1 MEDSAILD
9 MYFARSEQAITET
22 DRKYGPY
29 CYSVAYHILENR
41 QDSEESVND
50 TYYSAWRGIPPRR
63 PRQLGIFLGR
73 ITRNLAIDR
82 WRRRSADKRGGGEL
96 TLVLDELA
104 GCVAAIIGL
113 RQRRVGQLTGT
124 VYKDAAGNWI
134 EPTEATRDI
143 IALVGYEGTDNY
155 RATLQWRDFVESYTP
170 SFGQPWPENLA
181 TLYGCFDETMRDKL
195 LEILEQY
202 HLSALPEEICFGSW
216 DEAYVLELLGTP
228 GVVKAD
234 RVVWS
239 QCLNGC
245 LFSNGTFSMDIDAV
259 LPDWDTTVSIS
270 VICCPA
276 DTFYPLTVSPENGME
291 QWSCT
296 TADGMPVV
304 MALGDKMALLFC
316 QKPDSYMTA
325 VVRFD
330 PLGSNTAR
338 KPTRTVLEAL
348 ADAMDFTLQPRPLS
362 DPQGVRAYLKQTS
375 QAHYAEEEA
384 QNVLP
389 EYTGFSDY
397 LKGNYTEFT
406 ENMVYTCLSL
416 DDGAEALLIGG
427 GDGWFDRIRIQ
438 KDGQVTESRWVQ
450 IALCGNDE
458 LVTQSGTATVEYR
471 AYYRRSA
478 LADENPQPLEGL
490 GYDHVSREWVRAGVN
505 RRDDYRPIPED
516 EAQAIR
522 GRHPMAEV
530 ETAPLWTFPLEDGIS
545 FGQWLRENHPTPT
558 GAARENLLLE
568 KAKEIRASTLQE
580 PNPELQVPYYCLADL
595 DGDGQRELL
604 TSREGVYIRDVYSVR
619 CDRAYALQFWSNMR
633 LLTDG
638 TLEYIQQSDAEE
650 SVAHFRV
657 AGGQWQ
663 QTLRLWYWG
672 QDGRYLQ
679 DTDLDR
685 YYDTELTKQTYG
697 ALVEDKTYASISWK
711 SIDDLP

>member
-1 MEDSAILD
+1 MTSMQLFQNFSGVDEVWLAQAAKLQTRPVAGKKTMSKHRLLIALIAIL
-9 MYFARSEQAITET
+9 A
-22 DRKYGPY
+22 
-29 CYSVAYHILENR
+29 L
-41 QDSEESVND
+41 
-50 TYYSAWRGIPPRR
+50 
-63 PRQLGIFLGR
+63 L
-73 ITRNLAIDR
+73 
-82 WRRRSADKRGGGEL
+82 
-96 TLVLDELA
+96 LA

-216 DEAYVLELLGTP
+216 DEAYVLDLLGTS

-245 LFSNGTFSMDIDAV
+245 LFPNGTFSMDIDAV

-270 VICCPA
+270 VLCCPA

-296 TADGMPVV
+296 TADGTPVV
-304 MALGDKMALLFC
+304 MALGNKMALLFC

-325 VVRFD
+325 MVRFD
-330 PLGSNTAR
+330 PLGSRTAR

-348 ADAMDFTLQPRPLS
+348 ADAMDFTLQPQPIS

-375 QAHYAEEEA
+375 QAHYSEEEA

-438 KDGQVTESRWVQ
+438 KGGQVTESRWVQ

-478 LADENPQPLEGL
+478 LADETPQPLEGL
-490 GYDHVSREWVRAGVN
+490 GYDHVSREWVRVGEN

-545 FGQWLRENHPTPT
+545 FGQWLRENHPTLT

-568 KAKEIRASTLQE
+568 KAKEIRASTLQK
-580 PNPELQVPYYCLADL
+580 PNPELQVPYCCLADL

-604 TSREGVYIRDVYSVR
+604 TSRDGVYIRDVYSAR

-638 TLEYIQQSDAEE
+638 TLEYIQQTDTEE
-650 SVAHFRV
+650 SVARFRV

-663 QTLRLWYWG
+663 QTLRLCYWG

-679 DTDLDR
+679 DTDLDC
-685 YYDTELTKQTYG
+685 YYDTELTKQAYG
-697 ALVEDKTYASISWK
+697 ALAEDKTYATISWK

>member
-1 MEDSAILD
+1 MTSMQLFQNFSGVDEVWLAQAAKLQTRPVAGKKTMSKHRLLIALIAIL
-9 MYFARSEQAITET
+9 A
-22 DRKYGPY
+22 
-29 CYSVAYHILENR
+29 
-41 QDSEESVND
+41 
-50 TYYSAWRGIPPRR
+50 
-63 PRQLGIFLGR
+63 
-73 ITRNLAIDR
+73 
-82 WRRRSADKRGGGEL
+82 
-96 TLVLDELA
+96 LVLA

-113 RQRRVGQLTGT
+113 RQRKVGQLTGT
-124 VYKDAAGNWI
+124 VYKDVAGNWI

-202 HLSALPEEICFGSW
+202 YLSALPEEICFGSW
-216 DEAYVLELLGTP
+216 DEAYVLDLLGTS

-245 LFSNGTFSMDIDAV
+245 LFPNGTFSVDIDAV

-291 QWSCT
+291 QWSYT
-296 TADGMPVV
+296 TAYGTPVV

-325 VVRFD
+325 MVRFD
-330 PLGSNTAR
+330 PLGSRTAR

-362 DPQGVRAYLKQTS
+362 DPQGVRAHLKQTS
-375 QAHYAEEEA
+375 QAHYAEQEA
-384 QNVLP
+384 QNTLP
-389 EYTGFSDY
+389 EYASFSDY
-397 LKGNYTEFT
+397 LKENYTNFT
-406 ENMVYTCLSL
+406 EDMVYTCLSL
-416 DDGAEALLIGG
+416 DDGTEALLIGG

-438 KDGQVTESRWVQ
+438 KDGQVTESRWMQ

-458 LVTQSGTATVEYR
+458 LVTQSGTATVEKHF
-471 AYYRRSA
+471 YYKRSA
-478 LADENPQPLEGL
+478 LADENAQPLEGL
-490 GYDHVSREWVRAGVN
+490 GYDHVSREWVRPSENWGE
-505 RRDDYRPIPED
+505 DDSPIPEN
-516 EAQAIR
+516 EAQAIQD
-522 GRHPMAEV
+522 RHPMAEA
-530 ETAPLWTFPLEDGIS
+530 ETAPLCTFPLEDGIP

-604 TSREGVYIRDVYSVR
+604 TSRDGVYIRDVYTVR

-650 SVAHFRV
+650 SVARFRV
-657 AGGQWQ
+657 ADGQWQ

-697 ALVEDKTYASISWK
+697 ALAEDKTYASISWK
-711 SIDDLP
+711 SIDALP

>member
-1 MEDSAILD
+1 MTSMQLFQNFSGVDEVWLAQAAKLQTRPVAGKKTMSKHRLLIALIAIL
-9 MYFARSEQAITET
+9 A
-22 DRKYGPY
+22 
-29 CYSVAYHILENR
+29 L
-41 QDSEESVND
+41 
-50 TYYSAWRGIPPRR
+50 
-63 PRQLGIFLGR
+63 L
-73 ITRNLAIDR
+73 
-82 WRRRSADKRGGGEL
+82 
-96 TLVLDELA
+96 LA

-195 LEILEQY
+195 LVILEQY

-216 DEAYVLELLGTP
+216 DEAYVLDLLGTS

-245 LFSNGTFSMDIDAV
+245 LFPNGTFSMDIDAV

-296 TADGMPVV
+296 TADGTPVV
-304 MALGDKMALLFC
+304 MALGNKMALLFC

-325 VVRFD
+325 MVRFD
-330 PLGSNTAR
+330 PLGSRTAR

-348 ADAMDFTLQPRPLS
+348 ADAMDFTLQPQPIS

-438 KDGQVTESRWVQ
+438 KDGQVTESRWMQ

-458 LVTQSGTATVEYR
+458 LVTQSGTATVEKHF
-471 AYYRRSA
+471 YYKRSA
-478 LADENPQPLEGL
+478 LADENAQPLEGL
-490 GYDHVSREWVRAGVN
+490 GYDHVSREWVRPSENWGE
-505 RRDDYRPIPED
+505 DDSPIPEN

-530 ETAPLWTFPLEDGIS
+530 ETAPLWTFPLEDGIP
-545 FGQWLRENHPTPT
+545 FGQWLRENHPTLT

-568 KAKEIRASTLQE
+568 KAKEIRASTLQK

-604 TSREGVYIRDVYSVR
+604 TSRDGVYIRDVYSAR

-650 SVAHFRV
+650 SVARFRV

-663 QTLRLWYWG
+663 QTLRLCYWG

-679 DTDLDR
+679 DTDLDC
-685 YYDTELTKQTYG
+685 YYDTELTKQAYG
-697 ALVEDKTYASISWK
+697 ALAEDKTYASISWK

>member
-1 MEDSAILD
+1 MTSMQLFQNFSGVDEVWLAQAAKLQTRPVAGKKTMPKHRLLIALIAIL
-9 MYFARSEQAITET
+9 A
-22 DRKYGPY
+22 
-29 CYSVAYHILENR
+29 
-41 QDSEESVND
+41 
-50 TYYSAWRGIPPRR
+50 
-63 PRQLGIFLGR
+63 
-73 ITRNLAIDR
+73 
-82 WRRRSADKRGGGEL
+82 
-96 TLVLDELA
+96 LVLA

-216 DEAYVLELLGTP
+216 DEAYVLDLLGTS

-239 QCLNGC
+239 QCLNGY
-245 LFSNGTFSMDIDAV
+245 LFPNGTFSMDIDAV

-270 VICCPA
+270 VLCCPA

-296 TADGMPVV
+296 TADGTPVV
-304 MALGDKMALLFC
+304 MALGNKMALLFC

-325 VVRFD
+325 VVHFD
-330 PLGSNTAR
+330 PLGSRTAR

-348 ADAMDFTLQPRPLS
+348 ADAMDFTLQPQPIS
-362 DPQGVRAYLKQTS
+362 DPQRVRAYLKQTS
-375 QAHYAEEEA
+375 QAHYAEEKA

-490 GYDHVSREWVRAGVN
+490 GYDHVSREWVRAGEN

-545 FGQWLRENHPTPT
+545 FGQWLRENHPTLT

-568 KAKEIRASTLQE
+568 KAKEIRASTLQK
-580 PNPELQVPYYCLADL
+580 PNPELQVPYCCLADL

-604 TSREGVYIRDVYSVR
+604 TSRDGVYIRDVYSAR

-638 TLEYIQQSDAEE
+638 TLEYIQQTDAEE
-650 SVAHFRV
+650 SVARFRV

-663 QTLRLWYWG
+663 QTLRLCYWG

-679 DTDLDR
+679 DTDLDC
-685 YYDTELTKQTYG
+685 YYDTELTKQAYG
-697 ALVEDKTYASISWK
+697 ALAEDKTYASISWK

>member
-1 MEDSAILD
+1 MTSMQLFQNFSGVDEVWLAQAAELQTSPVAGKKTMPKHRLLIALIAIL
-9 MYFARSEQAITET
+9 A
-22 DRKYGPY
+22 
-29 CYSVAYHILENR
+29 
-41 QDSEESVND
+41 
-50 TYYSAWRGIPPRR
+50 
-63 PRQLGIFLGR
+63 
-73 ITRNLAIDR
+73 
-82 WRRRSADKRGGGEL
+82 
-96 TLVLDELA
+96 LVLA

-113 RQRRVGQLTGT
+113 RQRRVGQLTST
-124 VYKDAAGNWI
+124 VYKDTAGNWI

-170 SFGQPWPENLA
+170 SFGQPWPEDLA

-195 LEILEQY
+195 LEILERN
-202 HLSALPEEICFGSW
+202 HLSALPEEIPFGSW
-216 DEAYVLELLGTP
+216 DEAYVLDLLGTS

-239 QCLNGC
+239 QCLNGY
-245 LFSNGTFSMDIDAV
+245 LFPNGTFSVDIDAV

-276 DTFYPLTVSPENGME
+276 DTFFPLTVSPENGME

-296 TADGMPVV
+296 TADGTPVV

-316 QKPDSYMTA
+316 QKTDSYMTA
-325 VVRFD
+325 VVHFN
-330 PLGSNTAR
+330 LFGSSAAQ
-338 KPTRTVLEAL
+338 KPTRTIVEAL
-348 ADAMDFTLQPRPLS
+348 ADAIDFTMQPRPLS
-362 DPQGVRAYLKQTS
+362 DPQGVRAHLKQTG
-375 QAHYAEEEA
+375 QAHYAEQEA
-384 QNVLP
+384 QNTLP
-389 EYTGFSDY
+389 EYASFSDY
-397 LKGNYTEFT
+397 LKENYTNFT
-406 ENMVYTCLSL
+406 EDMVYTCLSL
-416 DDGAEALLIGG
+416 DDGTEALLIGG

-438 KDGQVTESRWVQ
+438 KDGQVTESRWMQ

-458 LVTQSGTATVEYR
+458 LVTQSGTATVEKHF
-471 AYYRRSA
+471 YYKRSA
-478 LADENPQPLEGL
+478 LADENAQPLEGL
-490 GYDHVSREWVRAGVN
+490 GYDHVSREWVRPSENWGE
-505 RRDDYRPIPED
+505 DDSPIPEN
-516 EAQAIR
+516 EAQAIQD
-522 GRHPMAEV
+522 RHPMAEA

-568 KAKEIRASTLQE
+568 KAKEIRAGTLQE

-604 TSREGVYIRDVYSVR
+604 TSRDGVYIRDVYSVH

-638 TLEYIQQSDAEE
+638 TLEYIQQSDTDE
-650 SVAHFRV
+650 SVARFRV
-657 AGGQWQ
+657 ADGQWR
-663 QTLRLWYWG
+663 QTLCLCYWG

-685 YYDTELTKQTYG
+685 YYDTELTKQAYG
-697 ALVEDKTYASISWK
+697 ALAEDTTYASISWK

>member
-1 MEDSAILD
+1 MTSMQLFQNFSGVDEVWLAQAAKLQTRPVAGKKTMSKHRLLIALIAIL
-9 MYFARSEQAITET
+9 A
-22 DRKYGPY
+22 
-29 CYSVAYHILENR
+29 
-41 QDSEESVND
+41 
-50 TYYSAWRGIPPRR
+50 
-63 PRQLGIFLGR
+63 
-73 ITRNLAIDR
+73 
-82 WRRRSADKRGGGEL
+82 
-96 TLVLDELA
+96 LVLA

-134 EPTEATRDI
+134 EPTEATRDV

-216 DEAYVLELLGTP
+216 DEAYVLDLLGIS

-234 RVVWS
+234 RVVRS

-245 LFSNGTFSMDIDAV
+245 LFPNGTFSVDIDVV

-296 TADGMPVV
+296 TADGTPVV

-362 DPQGVRAYLKQTS
+362 DPQGVRAHLKQTS

-490 GYDHVSREWVRAGVN
+490 GYDHVSREWVRAGEN

-545 FGQWLRENHPTPT
+545 FGQWLRENHPTLT

-568 KAKEIRASTLQE
+568 KAKEIRASTLQK

-604 TSREGVYIRDVYSVR
+604 TSRDGVYIRDVYSAR

-650 SVAHFRV
+650 SVARFRV

-663 QTLRLWYWG
+663 QTLRLCYWG

-679 DTDLDR
+679 DADMDC
-685 YYDTELTKQTYG
+685 YYDTELTKQAYG
-697 ALVEDKTYASISWK
+697 ALTEDKTYASISWK

>member
-1 MEDSAILD
+1 MTSMQLFQNFSGVDEVWLAQAAKLQTRPVAGKKTKPKHRLLIALIAIL
-9 MYFARSEQAITET
+9 A
-22 DRKYGPY
+22 
-29 CYSVAYHILENR
+29 
-41 QDSEESVND
+41 
-50 TYYSAWRGIPPRR
+50 
-63 PRQLGIFLGR
+63 
-73 ITRNLAIDR
+73 
-82 WRRRSADKRGGGEL
+82 
-96 TLVLDELA
+96 LVLA

-216 DEAYVLELLGTP
+216 DEAYVLDLLGTP

-245 LFSNGTFSMDIDAV
+245 LFPNGTFNMDIDAV

-296 TADGMPVV
+296 TADGTPVV

-325 VVRFD
+325 VVHFD

-362 DPQGVRAYLKQTS
+362 DPQGVRAHLKQTS

-478 LADENPQPLEGL
+478 LADETPQPLEGL
-490 GYDHVSREWVRAGVN
+490 GYDHVSREWARAGEN

-516 EAQAIR
+516 EAQAIQ

-530 ETAPLWTFPLEDGIS
+530 ETAPLWTFPLEDGIF
-545 FGQWLRENHPTPT
+545 FGQWLRENHPTLT

-568 KAKEIRASTLQE
+568 KAKEIRSRTLQE

-604 TSREGVYIRDVYSVR
+604 TSRDGVYIRDVYSVR

-650 SVAHFRV
+650 SVARFRV

-663 QTLRLWYWG
+663 QTLRLCYWG

-679 DTDLDR
+679 DTDLDC
-685 YYDTELTKQTYG
+685 YYDTELTKQAYG
-697 ALVEDKTYASISWK
+697 ALAEDKTYASISWK

>member
-1 MEDSAILD
+1 MTSMQLFQNFSGVDEVWLAQAAKLQTRPVAGKKTMSKHRLLIALIAIL
-9 MYFARSEQAITET
+9 A
-22 DRKYGPY
+22 
-29 CYSVAYHILENR
+29 
-41 QDSEESVND
+41 
-50 TYYSAWRGIPPRR
+50 
-63 PRQLGIFLGR
+63 
-73 ITRNLAIDR
+73 
-82 WRRRSADKRGGGEL
+82 
-96 TLVLDELA
+96 LVLA

-170 SFGQPWPENLA
+170 SFGEPWLENLA

-216 DEAYVLELLGTP
+216 DEAYVLDLLGTP

-239 QCLNGC
+239 QCLNGY
-245 LFSNGTFSMDIDAV
+245 LFPNGTFSVDIDAV

-296 TADGMPVV
+296 TADGTPVV
-304 MALGDKMALLFC
+304 MALGDKTALLFC

-362 DPQGVRAYLKQTS
+362 DPQGVRAQLKQTS

-397 LKGNYTEFT
+397 LKGNYSEFT

-490 GYDHVSREWVRAGVN
+490 GYDHVSREWVRAGEN

-545 FGQWLRENHPTPT
+545 FGRWLRENHPTLT

-568 KAKEIRASTLQE
+568 KAKEIRASTLQK

-604 TSREGVYIRDVYSVR
+604 TSRDGVYIRDVYSAR

-638 TLEYIQQSDAEE
+638 TLEYIQQTDAEE
-650 SVAHFRV
+650 SVARFRV

-663 QTLRLWYWG
+663 QTLRLCYWG

-679 DTDLDR
+679 DTDLDC
-685 YYDTELTKQTYG
+685 YYDTELTKQAYG
-697 ALVEDKTYASISWK
+697 ALAEDKTYASISWK

>member
-1 MEDSAILD
+1 MTSMQLFQNFSGVDEVWLAQAAKLQTRPVASKKAMPKHRLLIALIAIL
-9 MYFARSEQAITET
+9 A
-22 DRKYGPY
+22 
-29 CYSVAYHILENR
+29 
-41 QDSEESVND
+41 
-50 TYYSAWRGIPPRR
+50 
-63 PRQLGIFLGR
+63 
-73 ITRNLAIDR
+73 
-82 WRRRSADKRGGGEL
+82 
-96 TLVLDELA
+96 LVLA

-134 EPTEATRDI
+134 EPTEATRDV

-170 SFGQPWPENLA
+170 SFGEPWPENLA

-216 DEAYVLELLGTP
+216 DEAYVLELLGIS

-239 QCLNGC
+239 QCLNGY
-245 LFSNGTFSMDIDAV
+245 LYPNGTFNVDMDVV
-259 LPDWDTTVSIS
+259 LPDWDNTVFLN

-276 DTFYPLTVSPENGME
+276 DTFFPLTVSPENGME
-291 QWSCT
+291 QWHYT
-296 TADGMPVV
+296 TADGTPLV
-304 MALGDKMALLFC
+304 MVLGDKTALLFC
-316 QKPDSYMTA
+316 QKTDSYMTA
-325 VVRFD
+325 VVHFN
-330 PLGSNTAR
+330 LFGSSAAQ
-338 KPTRTVLEAL
+338 KPTRTIVEAL
-348 ADAMDFTLQPRPLS
+348 ADAIDFTLQPRPLS
-362 DPQGVRAYLKQTS
+362 DPQGVRAHLKQTS
-375 QAHYAEEEA
+375 QAHYAEQEA
-384 QNVLP
+384 QNTLP
-389 EYTGFSDY
+389 EYASFSDY
-397 LKGNYTEFT
+397 LKENYTNFT
-406 ENMVYTCLSL
+406 EDMVYTCLSL
-416 DDGAEALLIGG
+416 DDGTEALLIGG

-438 KDGQVTESRWVQ
+438 KDGQVTESRWMQ

-458 LVTQSGTATVEYR
+458 LVTQSGTATVEKHF
-471 AYYRRSA
+471 YYKRSA
-478 LADENPQPLEGL
+478 LADENAQPLEGL
-490 GYDHVSREWVRAGVN
+490 GYDHVSREWVRPSENWGE
-505 RRDDYRPIPED
+505 DDSPIPEN
-516 EAQAIR
+516 EAQAIQD
-522 GRHPMAEV
+522 RHPMAEA

-580 PNPELQVPYYCLADL
+580 PNPELQVPYCCLADL

-604 TSREGVYIRDVYSVR
+604 TSRDGVYIRDVYTVR

-650 SVAHFRV
+650 SVARFRV
-657 AGGQWQ
+657 ADGQWQ

>member
-1 MEDSAILD
+1 MTSMQLFQNFSGVDEVWLAQAAKLQTRPVAGKKTMSKHRLLIALIAIL
-9 MYFARSEQAITET
+9 A
-22 DRKYGPY
+22 
-29 CYSVAYHILENR
+29 L
-41 QDSEESVND
+41 
-50 TYYSAWRGIPPRR
+50 
-63 PRQLGIFLGR
+63 L
-73 ITRNLAIDR
+73 
-82 WRRRSADKRGGGEL
+82 
-96 TLVLDELA
+96 LA

-216 DEAYVLELLGTP
+216 DEAYVLDLLGTS

-245 LFSNGTFSMDIDAV
+245 LFPNGTFSVDIDAV

-296 TADGMPVV
+296 TADGTPVV

-325 VVRFD
+325 VVHFD
-330 PLGSNTAR
+330 PLGSNTAQ

-348 ADAMDFTLQPRPLS
+348 ADAMDFTLQPQPIS
-362 DPQGVRAYLKQTS
+362 DPQGVRAQLKQTS

-438 KDGQVTESRWVQ
+438 KDGQVTESGWVQ

-478 LADENPQPLEGL
+478 LADENAQPLEGL
-490 GYDHVSREWVRAGVN
+490 GYDHVSREWVRPSENWGE
-505 RRDDYRPIPED
+505 DDSPIPED

-545 FGQWLRENHPTPT
+545 FGQWLRENHPTLT

-568 KAKEIRASTLQE
+568 KAKEIRASTLQK

-604 TSREGVYIRDVYSVR
+604 TSRDGVYIRDVYSAR

-650 SVAHFRV
+650 SVARFRV

-663 QTLRLWYWG
+663 QTLRLCYWG

-679 DTDLDR
+679 DTDLDC
-685 YYDTELTKQTYG
+685 YYDTELTKQAYG
-697 ALVEDKTYASISWK
+697 ALAEDKTYASISWK

>member
-1 MEDSAILD
+1 MTSMQLFQNFSGVDEVWLAQAAKLQTRPVAGKKTMSKHRLLIALIAIL
-9 MYFARSEQAITET
+9 A
-22 DRKYGPY
+22 
-29 CYSVAYHILENR
+29 L
-41 QDSEESVND
+41 
-50 TYYSAWRGIPPRR
+50 
-63 PRQLGIFLGR
+63 L
-73 ITRNLAIDR
+73 
-82 WRRRSADKRGGGEL
+82 
-96 TLVLDELA
+96 LA

-170 SFGQPWPENLA
+170 SFGQPWTENLA

-216 DEAYVLELLGTP
+216 DEAYVLDLLGTS

-245 LFSNGTFSMDIDAV
+245 LFPNGTFSMDIDAV

-270 VICCPA
+270 VLCCPA

-296 TADGMPVV
+296 TADGTPVV
-304 MALGDKMALLFC
+304 MALGNKMALLFC

-325 VVRFD
+325 VVHFD
-330 PLGSNTAR
+330 SLGSNTAR

-348 ADAMDFTLQPRPLS
+348 ADAMDFTLQPQPIS

-438 KDGQVTESRWVQ
+438 KDGQVTESGWVQ

-458 LVTQSGTATVEYR
+458 LVTQSGTATVGYR

-490 GYDHVSREWVRAGVN
+490 GYDHVSREWVRAGEN

-522 GRHPMAEV
+522 DRHPMAEV

-545 FGQWLRENHPTPT
+545 FGQWLRENHPTLT

-568 KAKEIRASTLQE
+568 KAKEIRASTLQK

-604 TSREGVYIRDVYSVR
+604 TSRDGVYIRDVYSAR

-650 SVAHFRV
+650 SVARFRV

-663 QTLRLWYWG
+663 QTLRLCYWG

-679 DTDLDR
+679 DTDLDC
-685 YYDTELTKQTYG
+685 YYDTELTKQAYG
-697 ALVEDKTYASISWK
+697 ALAEDKTYASISWK

>member
-1 MEDSAILD
+1 MTSMQLFQNFSGVDEVWLAQAAKLQTRPVAGKKAMPKHRLLIALIAIL
-9 MYFARSEQAITET
+9 A
-22 DRKYGPY
+22 
-29 CYSVAYHILENR
+29 
-41 QDSEESVND
+41 
-50 TYYSAWRGIPPRR
+50 
-63 PRQLGIFLGR
+63 
-73 ITRNLAIDR
+73 
-82 WRRRSADKRGGGEL
+82 
-96 TLVLDELA
+96 LVLA

-216 DEAYVLELLGTP
+216 DEAYVLDLLGIS

-245 LFSNGTFSMDIDAV
+245 LFPNGTFSMDIDTV

-325 VVRFD
+325 VVHFN
-330 PLGSNTAR
+330 LFGSSAAQ
-338 KPTRTVLEAL
+338 KPTRTIVEAL
-348 ADAMDFTLQPRPLS
+348 ADAIDFTMQPRPLS
-362 DPQGVRAYLKQTS
+362 DPQGVRAHLKQTG
-375 QAHYAEEEA
+375 QAHYAEQEA
-384 QNVLP
+384 QNTLP
-389 EYTGFSDY
+389 EYASFSDY
-397 LKGNYTEFT
+397 LKGNYTNFT
-406 ENMVYTCLSL
+406 EDMVYTCLSL
-416 DDGAEALLIGG
+416 DDGTEALLIGG

-438 KDGQVTESRWVQ
+438 KDGQVTESRWMQ
-450 IALCGNDE
+450 IALCSNDE
-458 LVTQSGTATVEYR
+458 LVTQSGTATVEKHF
-471 AYYRRSA
+471 YYKRSA
-478 LADENPQPLEGL
+478 LADENAQPLEGL
-490 GYDHVSREWVRAGVN
+490 GYDHVSREWVRPSENWGE
-505 RRDDYRPIPED
+505 DDSPIPED

-545 FGQWLRENHPTPT
+545 FGQWLRENHPTLT

-568 KAKEIRASTLQE
+568 KAKEIRASTLQK

-604 TSREGVYIRDVYSVR
+604 TSRDGVYIRDVYSAR

-650 SVAHFRV
+650 SVARFRV

-663 QTLRLWYWG
+663 QTLRLCYWG

-685 YYDTELTKQTYG
+685 YYDTELTKQAYG
-697 ALVEDKTYASISWK
+697 ALAEDKTYASIPWQ

>member
-1 MEDSAILD
+1 MTSMQLFQNFSGVDEVWLAQAAKLQTRPVAGKKTMSKHRLLIALIAIL
-9 MYFARSEQAITET
+9 A
-22 DRKYGPY
+22 
-29 CYSVAYHILENR
+29 L
-41 QDSEESVND
+41 
-50 TYYSAWRGIPPRR
+50 
-63 PRQLGIFLGR
+63 L
-73 ITRNLAIDR
+73 
-82 WRRRSADKRGGGEL
+82 
-96 TLVLDELA
+96 LA

-195 LEILEQY
+195 LVILEQY

-216 DEAYVLELLGTP
+216 DEAYVLDLLGTS

-245 LFSNGTFSMDIDAV
+245 LFPNGTFSMDIDAV

-296 TADGMPVV
+296 TADGTPVV
-304 MALGDKMALLFC
+304 MALGNKMALLFC

-325 VVRFD
+325 MVRFD
-330 PLGSNTAR
+330 PLGSRTAR

-348 ADAMDFTLQPRPLS
+348 ADAMDFTLQPQPIS
-362 DPQGVRAYLKQTS
+362 NPQGVRAYLKQTS

-438 KDGQVTESRWVQ
+438 KDGQVTESRWMQ

-458 LVTQSGTATVEYR
+458 LVTQSGTATVEKHF
-471 AYYRRSA
+471 YYKRSA
-478 LADENPQPLEGL
+478 LADENAQPLEGL
-490 GYDHVSREWVRAGVN
+490 GYDHVSREWVRPSENWGE
-505 RRDDYRPIPED
+505 DDSPIPEN

-530 ETAPLWTFPLEDGIS
+530 ETAPLWTFPLEDGIP
-545 FGQWLRENHPTPT
+545 FGQWLRENHPTLT

-580 PNPELQVPYYCLADL
+580 PNPELQVPYCCLADL

-604 TSREGVYIRDVYSVR
+604 TSRDGVYIRDVYTVR

-650 SVAHFRV
+650 SVARFRV

-663 QTLRLWYWG
+663 QTLRLCYWG

-679 DTDLDR
+679 DTDLDC
-685 YYDTELTKQTYG
+685 YYDTELTKQAYG
-697 ALVEDKTYASISWK
+697 ALAEDKTYASISWK

>member
-1 MEDSAILD
+1 MTSMQLFQNFSGVDEVWLAQAAKLQTRPVAGKKTMSKHRLLIALIAIL
-9 MYFARSEQAITET
+9 A
-22 DRKYGPY
+22 
-29 CYSVAYHILENR
+29 L
-41 QDSEESVND
+41 
-50 TYYSAWRGIPPRR
+50 
-63 PRQLGIFLGR
+63 L
-73 ITRNLAIDR
+73 
-82 WRRRSADKRGGGEL
+82 
-96 TLVLDELA
+96 LA

-216 DEAYVLELLGTP
+216 DEAYVLDLLGTS

-245 LFSNGTFSMDIDAV
+245 LFPNGTFSVDIDAV

-296 TADGMPVV
+296 TADGTPVV

-325 VVRFD
+325 VVHFD
-330 PLGSNTAR
+330 PLGSNTAQ

-458 LVTQSGTATVEYR
+458 LVTQSGTDTVEYR

-490 GYDHVSREWVRAGVN
+490 GYDHVSRGWVRADEN

-545 FGQWLRENHPTPT
+545 FGQWLRENHPTLT

-568 KAKEIRASTLQE
+568 KAKEIRASTLQKA
-580 PNPELQVPYYCLADL
+580 NPELQVPYCCLADL

-604 TSREGVYIRDVYSVR
+604 TSRDGVYIRDVYSAR

-638 TLEYIQQSDAEE
+638 TLEYIQQTDAEE
-650 SVAHFRV
+650 SVARFRV

-663 QTLRLWYWG
+663 QTLRLCYWG

-679 DTDLDR
+679 DTDLDC
-685 YYDTELTKQTYG
+685 YYDTELTKQAYG
-697 ALVEDKTYASISWK
+697 ALAEDKTYASISWE

>member
-1 MEDSAILD
+1 MTSMQLFQNFSGVDEVWLAQAAKLQTRPVAGKKTMSKHRLLIALIAIL
-9 MYFARSEQAITET
+9 A
-22 DRKYGPY
+22 
-29 CYSVAYHILENR
+29 
-41 QDSEESVND
+41 
-50 TYYSAWRGIPPRR
+50 
-63 PRQLGIFLGR
+63 
-73 ITRNLAIDR
+73 
-82 WRRRSADKRGGGEL
+82 
-96 TLVLDELA
+96 LVLA
-104 GCVAAIIGL
+104 GCVAAMIGL

-170 SFGQPWPENLA
+170 SFGQPWPEDLA

-216 DEAYVLELLGTP
+216 DAAYVLDLLGTS

-239 QCLNGC
+239 QCLDGC
-245 LFSNGTFSMDIDAV
+245 LFPNGTFSVDIDAV

-270 VICCPA
+270 VLCCPA

-296 TADGMPVV
+296 TADGTPVV

-316 QKPDSYMTA
+316 QKTDSYMTA

-330 PLGSNTAR
+330 PLGSKTAQ

-375 QAHYAEEEA
+375 QAHYAKEEA

-438 KDGQVTESRWVQ
+438 KDGQVTESRWMQ

-458 LVTQSGTATVEYR
+458 LVTQSGTATVEKHF
-471 AYYRRSA
+471 YYKRSA
-478 LADENPQPLEGL
+478 LADENAQPLEGL
-490 GYDHVSREWVRAGVN
+490 GYDHVSREWVRPSENWGE
-505 RRDDYRPIPED
+505 DDSPIPEN

-545 FGQWLRENHPTPT
+545 FGQWLRENHPTLT

-568 KAKEIRASTLQE
+568 KAKEIRASTLQKS
-580 PNPELQVPYYCLADL
+580 NPELQVPYCCLADL

-604 TSREGVYIRDVYSVR
+604 TSRDGVYIRDVYSVR

-638 TLEYIQQSDAEE
+638 TLEYIQQTEAEE
-650 SVAHFRV
+650 SVARFRV

-663 QTLRLWYWG
+663 QTLRLCYWG

-679 DTDLDR
+679 DTDLDC
-685 YYDTELTKQTYG
+685 YYDTELTKQAYE
-697 ALVEDKTYASISWK
+697 ALAEDKTYASISWK

>member
-1 MEDSAILD
+1 MTSMQLFQNFSGVDEVWLAQAAKLQTRPVAGKKTMSKHRLLIALIAIL
-9 MYFARSEQAITET
+9 A
-22 DRKYGPY
+22 
-29 CYSVAYHILENR
+29 L
-41 QDSEESVND
+41 
-50 TYYSAWRGIPPRR
+50 
-63 PRQLGIFLGR
+63 L
-73 ITRNLAIDR
+73 
-82 WRRRSADKRGGGEL
+82 
-96 TLVLDELA
+96 LA

-216 DEAYVLELLGTP
+216 DEAYVLDLLGTS

-245 LFSNGTFSMDIDAV
+245 LFPNGTFSMDIDAV

-296 TADGMPVV
+296 TADGTPVV
-304 MALGDKMALLFC
+304 MALGNKMALLFC

-325 VVRFD
+325 VVHFD

-348 ADAMDFTLQPRPLS
+348 ADAMDFTLQPQPIS

-438 KDGQVTESRWVQ
+438 KDGQVTESGWVQ

-478 LADENPQPLEGL
+478 LSDENPKPLEGL
-490 GYDHVSREWVRAGVN
+490 GYDHVSREWVRAGEN

-545 FGQWLRENHPTPT
+545 FGQWLRENHPTLT

-568 KAKEIRASTLQE
+568 KAKEIRASTLQKF
-580 PNPELQVPYYCLADL
+580 NPELQVPYCCLADL

-604 TSREGVYIRDVYSVR
+604 TSRDGVYIRDVYSAR

-650 SVAHFRV
+650 SVARFRV

-663 QTLRLWYWG
+663 QTLRLCYWG

-679 DTDLDR
+679 DTDLDC
-685 YYDTELTKQTYG
+685 YYDTELTKQAYG
-697 ALVEDKTYASISWK
+697 ALTEDKTYASISWK

>member
-1 MEDSAILD
+1 MTSMQLFQNFSGVDEVWLAQAAKLQTRPVASKKAMPKHRLLIALIAIL
-9 MYFARSEQAITET
+9 A
-22 DRKYGPY
+22 
-29 CYSVAYHILENR
+29 
-41 QDSEESVND
+41 
-50 TYYSAWRGIPPRR
+50 
-63 PRQLGIFLGR
+63 
-73 ITRNLAIDR
+73 
-82 WRRRSADKRGGGEL
+82 
-96 TLVLDELA
+96 LVLA

-134 EPTEATRDI
+134 EPTEATRDV

-170 SFGQPWPENLA
+170 SFGEPWPENLA

-216 DEAYVLELLGTP
+216 DEAYVLELLGIS

-239 QCLNGC
+239 QCLNGY
-245 LFSNGTFSMDIDAV
+245 LYPNGTFNVDMDVV
-259 LPDWDTTVSIS
+259 LPDWDNTVFLN

-276 DTFYPLTVSPENGME
+276 DTFFPLTVSPENGME
-291 QWSCT
+291 QWHYT
-296 TADGMPVV
+296 TADGTPLV

-316 QKPDSYMTA
+316 QKTDSYMTA
-325 VVRFD
+325 VVHFN
-330 PLGSNTAR
+330 LFGSSAAQ
-338 KPTRTVLEAL
+338 KPTRTIVEAL
-348 ADAMDFTLQPRPLS
+348 ADAIDFTLQPRPLS
-362 DPQGVRAYLKQTS
+362 DPQGVRAHLKQTS
-375 QAHYAEEEA
+375 QAHYAEQEA
-384 QNVLP
+384 QNTLP
-389 EYTGFSDY
+389 EYASFSDY
-397 LKGNYTEFT
+397 LKENYTNFT
-406 ENMVYTCLSL
+406 EDMVYTCLSL
-416 DDGAEALLIGG
+416 DDGTEALLIGG

-438 KDGQVTESRWVQ
+438 KDGQVTESRWMQ

-458 LVTQSGTATVEYR
+458 LVTQSGTATVEKHF
-471 AYYRRSA
+471 YYKRSA
-478 LADENPQPLEGL
+478 LADENAQPLEGL
-490 GYDHVSREWVRAGVN
+490 GYDHVSREWVRPSENWGE
-505 RRDDYRPIPED
+505 DDSPIPED

-530 ETAPLWTFPLEDGIS
+530 ETAPLWTFPLEDGIP

-580 PNPELQVPYYCLADL
+580 PNPELQVPYCCLADL

-604 TSREGVYIRDVYSVR
+604 TSRDGVYIRDVYSAR

-650 SVAHFRV
+650 SVARFRV

-663 QTLRLWYWG
+663 QTFRLWYWG

-679 DTDLDR
+679 DTDLDC
-685 YYDTELTKQTYG
+685 YYDTELTKQAYG
-697 ALVEDKTYASISWK
+697 ALTEDKTYASISWK

>member
-1 MEDSAILD
+1 MTSMQLFQNFSGVDEVWLAQAAKLQTRPVASKKAMPKHRLLIALIAIL
-9 MYFARSEQAITET
+9 A
-22 DRKYGPY
+22 
-29 CYSVAYHILENR
+29 
-41 QDSEESVND
+41 
-50 TYYSAWRGIPPRR
+50 
-63 PRQLGIFLGR
+63 
-73 ITRNLAIDR
+73 
-82 WRRRSADKRGGGEL
+82 
-96 TLVLDELA
+96 LVLA

-216 DEAYVLELLGTP
+216 DEAYVLDLLGTP

-239 QCLNGC
+239 QCLNGY
-245 LFSNGTFSMDIDAV
+245 LFPNGTFSVDIDAV

-362 DPQGVRAYLKQTS
+362 DPQGVRAHLKQTS
-375 QAHYAEEEA
+375 QAHYAEQEA
-384 QNVLP
+384 QNTLP
-389 EYTGFSDY
+389 EYASFSDY
-397 LKGNYTEFT
+397 LKENYTNFT
-406 ENMVYTCLSL
+406 EDMVYTCLSL
-416 DDGAEALLIGG
+416 DDGTEALLIGG

-438 KDGQVTESRWVQ
+438 KDGQVTESRWMQ

-458 LVTQSGTATVEYR
+458 LVTQSGTATVEKHF
-471 AYYRRSA
+471 YYKRSA
-478 LADENPQPLEGL
+478 LADENAQPLEGL
-490 GYDHVSREWVRAGVN
+490 GYDHVSREWVRPSENWGE
-505 RRDDYRPIPED
+505 DDSPIPEN
-516 EAQAIR
+516 EAQAIQD
-522 GRHPMAEV
+522 RHPMAEA
-530 ETAPLWTFPLEDGIS
+530 ETAPLWTFPLEDGIP

-568 KAKEIRASTLQE
+568 KAKEIRASTLQK

-604 TSREGVYIRDVYSVR
+604 TSRDGVYIRDVYSAR
-619 CDRAYALQFWSNMR
+619 CDRSYALQFWSNMR

-650 SVAHFRV
+650 SVARFRV

-663 QTLRLWYWG
+663 QTLRLCYWG

-679 DTDLDR
+679 DTDLDC

>member
-1 MEDSAILD
+1 MTSMQLFQNFSGVDEVWLAQAAKLQTRPVAGKKTKPKHRLLIALIAIL
-9 MYFARSEQAITET
+9 A
-22 DRKYGPY
+22 
-29 CYSVAYHILENR
+29 
-41 QDSEESVND
+41 
-50 TYYSAWRGIPPRR
+50 
-63 PRQLGIFLGR
+63 
-73 ITRNLAIDR
+73 
-82 WRRRSADKRGGGEL
+82 
-96 TLVLDELA
+96 LVLA

-216 DEAYVLELLGTP
+216 DEAYVLDLLGTP

-245 LFSNGTFSMDIDAV
+245 LFPNGTFNMDIDAV

-296 TADGMPVV
+296 TADGTPVV

-325 VVRFD
+325 VVHFD

-362 DPQGVRAYLKQTS
+362 DPQGVRAHLKQTS

-478 LADENPQPLEGL
+478 LADEIPQPLEGL
-490 GYDHVSREWVRAGVN
+490 GYDHVSREWARAGEN

-516 EAQAIR
+516 EAQAIQ

-530 ETAPLWTFPLEDGIS
+530 ETAPLWTFPLEDGIF
-545 FGQWLRENHPTPT
+545 FGQWLRENHPTLT

-568 KAKEIRASTLQE
+568 KAKEIRSRTLQE

-604 TSREGVYIRDVYSVR
+604 TSRDGVYIRDVYSVR

-650 SVAHFRV
+650 SVARFRV

-663 QTLRLWYWG
+663 QTLRLCYWG

-679 DTDLDR
+679 DTDLDC
-685 YYDTELTKQTYG
+685 YYDTELTKQAYG
-697 ALVEDKTYASISWK
+697 ALAEDKTYASISWK

>member
-1 MEDSAILD
+1 MTSMQLFQNFSGVDEVWLAQAAKLQIRPVAGKKTMSKHRLLIALIAIL
-9 MYFARSEQAITET
+9 A
-22 DRKYGPY
+22 
-29 CYSVAYHILENR
+29 
-41 QDSEESVND
+41 
-50 TYYSAWRGIPPRR
+50 
-63 PRQLGIFLGR
+63 
-73 ITRNLAIDR
+73 
-82 WRRRSADKRGGGEL
+82 
-96 TLVLDELA
+96 LVLA

-216 DEAYVLELLGTP
+216 DEAYVLDLLGTS

-234 RVVWS
+234 QVVWS

-245 LFSNGTFSMDIDAV
+245 LFPNGTFSMDIDAV

-270 VICCPA
+270 VLCCPA

-296 TADGMPVV
+296 TADGTPVV
-304 MALGDKMALLFC
+304 MALGNKMALLFC

-325 VVRFD
+325 MVRFD
-330 PLGSNTAR
+330 PLGSRTAR

-348 ADAMDFTLQPRPLS
+348 ADAMDFTLQPQPIS

-438 KDGQVTESRWVQ
+438 KDGQVTESGWVQ

-458 LVTQSGTATVEYR
+458 LVTQSGTAIVEYR

-490 GYDHVSREWVRAGVN
+490 GYDHVSREWVRADEN

-545 FGQWLRENHPTPT
+545 FGQWLRENHPTLT

-568 KAKEIRASTLQE
+568 KAKEIRASTLQKF
-580 PNPELQVPYYCLADL
+580 NPELQVPYCCLADL

-604 TSREGVYIRDVYSVR
+604 TSRDGVYIRDVYSAR

-638 TLEYIQQSDAEE
+638 TLEYIQQTDAEE
-650 SVAHFRV
+650 SVARFRV

-663 QTLRLWYWG
+663 QTLRLCYWG

-679 DTDLDR
+679 DTDLDC
-685 YYDTELTKQTYG
+685 YYDTELTKQAYG
-697 ALVEDKTYASISWK
+697 GFGGGQNLCVHFLGIHR
-711 SIDDLP
+711 

>member
-1 MEDSAILD
+1 MTSMQLFQNFSGVDEVWLAQAAKLQTRPVAGKKTMPKHRLLIALIAIL
-9 MYFARSEQAITET
+9 A
-22 DRKYGPY
+22 
-29 CYSVAYHILENR
+29 
-41 QDSEESVND
+41 
-50 TYYSAWRGIPPRR
+50 
-63 PRQLGIFLGR
+63 
-73 ITRNLAIDR
+73 
-82 WRRRSADKRGGGEL
+82 
-96 TLVLDELA
+96 LVLA
-104 GCVAAIIGL
+104 GCVAAIFGL
-113 RQRRVGQLTGT
+113 RQRRVGQFTGT

-181 TLYGCFDETMRDKL
+181 TLYGCLDETMRDKL

-216 DEAYVLELLGTP
+216 DEAYVLDLLGTP

-245 LFSNGTFSMDIDAV
+245 LFSNGTFSVDIDAV

-270 VICCPA
+270 VLCCPA

-296 TADGMPVV
+296 TADGTPVV

-362 DPQGVRAYLKQTS
+362 DPQEVRAHLKQTS

-438 KDGQVTESRWVQ
+438 RDGQVTESRWVQ

-478 LADENPQPLEGL
+478 LVDENPQPLEGL
-490 GYDHVSREWVRAGVN
+490 GYDHVSREWVRAGEN

-580 PNPELQVPYYCLADL
+580 PNPELQVPYYCLTDL

-604 TSREGVYIRDVYSVR
+604 TSRDGVYIRDVYSMR

-638 TLEYIQQSDAEE
+638 TLEYIQQTDAEE
-650 SVAHFRV
+650 SMARFRV

-663 QTLRLWYWG
+663 QTLRLCYWG

-679 DTDLDR
+679 DMDLDR
-685 YYDTELTKQTYG
+685 YYDTELTKQAYG
-697 ALVEDKTYASISWK
+697 ALAEDKTYASISWK

>member
-1 MEDSAILD
+1 MTSMQLFQNFSGVDEVWLAQAAKLQTRPVAGKKTMSKHRLLIALIAIL
-9 MYFARSEQAITET
+9 A
-22 DRKYGPY
+22 
-29 CYSVAYHILENR
+29 
-41 QDSEESVND
+41 
-50 TYYSAWRGIPPRR
+50 
-63 PRQLGIFLGR
+63 
-73 ITRNLAIDR
+73 
-82 WRRRSADKRGGGEL
+82 
-96 TLVLDELA
+96 LVLA

-134 EPTEATRDI
+134 EPTEATRDV

-202 HLSALPEEICFGSW
+202 HLSALPEEIPFGSW
-216 DEAYVLELLGTP
+216 DEAYVLDLLGIS

-239 QCLNGC
+239 QCLNGY
-245 LFSNGTFSMDIDAV
+245 LYPNGTFNVDIDAV
-259 LPDWDTTVSIS
+259 LPDWDNTVFLN

-276 DTFYPLTVSPENGME
+276 DTFFPLTVSPENGME
-291 QWSCT
+291 QWHYT
-296 TADGMPVV
+296 TADGTPLV
-304 MALGDKMALLFC
+304 MALGDKTALLFC
-316 QKPDSYMTA
+316 QKTDSYMTA
-325 VVRFD
+325 VVHFN
-330 PLGSNTAR
+330 LFGSSAAQ

-348 ADAMDFTLQPRPLS
+348 ADAIDFTMQPRPLS
-362 DPQGVRAYLKQTS
+362 DPQGVRAHLKQTG
-375 QAHYAEEEA
+375 QAHYAEQEA
-384 QNVLP
+384 QNTLP
-389 EYTGFSDY
+389 EYASFSDY
-397 LKGNYTEFT
+397 LKENYTNFT
-406 ENMVYTCLSL
+406 EDMVYTCLSL
-416 DDGAEALLIGG
+416 DDGTEALLIGG

-438 KDGQVTESRWVQ
+438 KDGQVTESRWMQ

-458 LVTQSGTATVEYR
+458 LVTQSGTATVEKHF
-471 AYYRRSA
+471 YYKRSA
-478 LADENPQPLEGL
+478 LVDENAQPLEGL
-490 GYDHVSREWVRAGVN
+490 GYDHVSREWVRPSENWGE
-505 RRDDYRPIPED
+505 DDSPIPEN

-530 ETAPLWTFPLEDGIS
+530 ETAPLWIFPLEDGIP

-580 PNPELQVPYYCLADL
+580 PNPELQVPYCCLADL

-638 TLEYIQQSDAEE
+638 TLEYIQQSDTDE
-650 SVAHFRV
+650 SVARFRV
-657 AGGQWQ
+657 ADGQWR
-663 QTLRLWYWG
+663 QTLCLCYWG

-685 YYDTELTKQTYG
+685 YYDTELTKQAYG
-697 ALVEDKTYASISWK
+697 ALAEDKTYASIPWQ

>member
-1 MEDSAILD
+1 MTSMQLFQNFSGVDEVWLAQAAKLQTRPVAGKKTMSKHRLLIALIAIL
-9 MYFARSEQAITET
+9 A
-22 DRKYGPY
+22 
-29 CYSVAYHILENR
+29 
-41 QDSEESVND
+41 
-50 TYYSAWRGIPPRR
+50 
-63 PRQLGIFLGR
+63 
-73 ITRNLAIDR
+73 
-82 WRRRSADKRGGGEL
+82 
-96 TLVLDELA
+96 LVLA

-113 RQRRVGQLTGT
+113 RQRRVGQLTGM

-170 SFGQPWPENLA
+170 SFGEPWPENLA

-216 DEAYVLELLGTP
+216 DEAYVLDLLGTP

-245 LFSNGTFSMDIDAV
+245 LFPNGTFSVDIDAV
-259 LPDWDTTVSIS
+259 LPDWGTTVSIS

-296 TADGMPVV
+296 TADGTPVV

-316 QKPDSYMTA
+316 QKSDSYMTA

-362 DPQGVRAYLKQTS
+362 DPQGVRAHLKQTS
-375 QAHYAEEEA
+375 QAHYAEQEA
-384 QNVLP
+384 QNTLP
-389 EYTGFSDY
+389 EYASFSDY
-397 LKGNYTEFT
+397 LKENYTNFT
-406 ENMVYTCLSL
+406 EDMVYTCLSL
-416 DDGAEALLIGG
+416 DDGTEALLIGG

-438 KDGQVTESRWVQ
+438 KDGQVTESRWMQ

-458 LVTQSGTATVEYR
+458 LVTQSGTATVEKHF
-471 AYYRRSA
+471 YYKRSA
-478 LADENPQPLEGL
+478 LADENAQPLEGL
-490 GYDHVSREWVRAGVN
+490 GYDHVSREWVRPSENWGE
-505 RRDDYRPIPED
+505 DDSPIPEN
-516 EAQAIR
+516 EAQAIQD
-522 GRHPMAEV
+522 RHPMAEA
-530 ETAPLWTFPLEDGIS
+530 ETAPLCTFPLEDGIP
-545 FGQWLRENHPTPT
+545 FGQWLRENHPTLT

-580 PNPELQVPYYCLADL
+580 PNPELQVPYCCLADL

-604 TSREGVYIRDVYSVR
+604 TSRDGVYIRDVYTVR

-638 TLEYIQQSDAEE
+638 TLEYIQQSDTEE
-650 SVAHFRV
+650 SVARFRV

-663 QTLRLWYWG
+663 QTLRLCYWG

-679 DTDLDR
+679 DTDLDC
-685 YYDTELTKQTYG
+685 YYDTELTKQAYG
-697 ALVEDKTYASISWK
+697 ALAEDKTYASISWK

>member
-1 MEDSAILD
+1 MTSMQLFQNFSGVDEVWLAQAAKLQTRPVAGKKTMSRHRLLIALIAIL
-9 MYFARSEQAITET
+9 A
-22 DRKYGPY
+22 
-29 CYSVAYHILENR
+29 L
-41 QDSEESVND
+41 
-50 TYYSAWRGIPPRR
+50 
-63 PRQLGIFLGR
+63 L
-73 ITRNLAIDR
+73 
-82 WRRRSADKRGGGEL
+82 
-96 TLVLDELA
+96 LA

-216 DEAYVLELLGTP
+216 DEAYVLDLLGTS

-239 QCLNGC
+239 QCLNGY
-245 LFSNGTFSMDIDAV
+245 LFPNGTFSMDIDAV

-270 VICCPA
+270 VLCCPA

-296 TADGMPVV
+296 TADGTPVV
-304 MALGDKMALLFC
+304 MALGNKMALLFC

-325 VVRFD
+325 VVHFD
-330 PLGSNTAR
+330 PLGSRTAR

-348 ADAMDFTLQPRPLS
+348 ADAMDFTLQPQPVS

-438 KDGQVTESRWVQ
+438 KDGQVTESGWVQ

-490 GYDHVSREWVRAGVN
+490 GYDHVSREWVRAGEN

-545 FGQWLRENHPTPT
+545 FGQWLRENHPTLTGKSAAGKGQRDSSQYPSEAQS
-558 GAARENLLLE
+558 GAAGALLLPGRPGRRRP
-568 KAKEIRASTLQE
+568 AGAADQPGWSLY
-580 PNPELQVPYYCLADL
+580 PGCLL
-595 DGDGQRELL
+595 
-604 TSREGVYIRDVYSVR
+604 
-619 CDRAYALQFWSNMR
+619 CAL
-633 LLTDG
+633 
-638 TLEYIQQSDAEE
+638 
-650 SVAHFRV
+650 
-657 AGGQWQ
+657 
-663 QTLRLWYWG
+663 
-672 QDGRYLQ
+672 
-679 DTDLDR
+679 
-685 YYDTELTKQTYG
+685 
-697 ALVEDKTYASISWK
+697 
-711 SIDDLP
+711 

>member
-1 MEDSAILD
+1 MTSMQLFQNFSGVDEVWLAQAAKLQTRPVAGKKTMPKHRLLIALIAIL
-9 MYFARSEQAITET
+9 A
-22 DRKYGPY
+22 
-29 CYSVAYHILENR
+29 
-41 QDSEESVND
+41 
-50 TYYSAWRGIPPRR
+50 
-63 PRQLGIFLGR
+63 
-73 ITRNLAIDR
+73 
-82 WRRRSADKRGGGEL
+82 
-96 TLVLDELA
+96 LVLA

-181 TLYGCFDETMRDKL
+181 TLYGCLDETMRDKL

-216 DEAYVLELLGTP
+216 DEAYVLDLLGTS

-245 LFSNGTFSMDIDAV
+245 LFPNGTFSVDIDAV

-270 VICCPA
+270 VLCCPA

-291 QWSCT
+291 QWSYT
-296 TADGMPVV
+296 TADGTPLV
-304 MALGDKMALLFC
+304 MALGDKTALLFC

-325 VVRFD
+325 MVRFD
-330 PLGSNTAR
+330 PLGSRTAR
-338 KPTRTVLEAL
+338 KPTRTIVEAL
-348 ADAMDFTLQPRPLS
+348 ADAIDFTMQPRPLS
-362 DPQGVRAYLKQTS
+362 DPQGVRAHLKQTS
-375 QAHYAEEEA
+375 QAHYAKEEA

-438 KDGQVTESRWVQ
+438 RDGQVTESRWVQ

-478 LADENPQPLEGL
+478 LVDENPQPLEGL
-490 GYDHVSREWVRAGVN
+490 GYDHVSREWVRAGEN

-558 GAARENLLLE
+558 GVARENLLLE

-580 PNPELQVPYYCLADL
+580 PNPELQVPYYCLTDL

-638 TLEYIQQSDAEE
+638 TLEYIQQTDAEE
-650 SVAHFRV
+650 SMARFRV

-663 QTLRLWYWG
+663 QTLRLCYWG

-679 DTDLDR
+679 DMDLDR
-685 YYDTELTKQTYG
+685 YYDTELTKQAYG
-697 ALVEDKTYASISWK
+697 ALAEDKTYASISWK

>member
-1 MEDSAILD
+1 MTSMQLFQNFSGVDEVWLAQAAKLQTRPVAGKKTMPKHRLLIALIAIL
-9 MYFARSEQAITET
+9 A
-22 DRKYGPY
+22 
-29 CYSVAYHILENR
+29 
-41 QDSEESVND
+41 
-50 TYYSAWRGIPPRR
+50 
-63 PRQLGIFLGR
+63 
-73 ITRNLAIDR
+73 
-82 WRRRSADKRGGGEL
+82 
-96 TLVLDELA
+96 LVLA

-216 DEAYVLELLGTP
+216 DEAYVLDLLGTT

-245 LFSNGTFSMDIDAV
+245 LFPNGTFSVDIDAV

-270 VICCPA
+270 VLCCPV

-296 TADGMPVV
+296 TADGTPVV

-316 QKPDSYMTA
+316 QKSDSYMTA

-348 ADAMDFTLQPRPLS
+348 ADAMDFTLQPQPLS
-362 DPQGVRAYLKQTS
+362 DPQGVRAQLKQTS

-458 LVTQSGTATVEYR
+458 LVTQSGTGTVEYR

-490 GYDHVSREWVRAGVN
+490 GYDHVSREWVRAGEN

-545 FGQWLRENHPTPT
+545 FGQWLRENHPTLT

-568 KAKEIRASTLQE
+568 KAKEIRASTLQK

-604 TSREGVYIRDVYSVR
+604 TSRDGVYIRDVYSAR

-650 SVAHFRV
+650 SVARFRV

-663 QTLRLWYWG
+663 QTLRLCYWG

-679 DTDLDR
+679 DTDLDC
-685 YYDTELTKQTYG
+685 YYDTELIKQAYG
-697 ALVEDKTYASISWK
+697 ALTEDKTYASISWK

>member
-1 MEDSAILD
+1 MTSMQLFQNFSGVDEVWLAQAAKLQTRPVAGKKTMPKHRLLIALIAIL
-9 MYFARSEQAITET
+9 A
-22 DRKYGPY
+22 
-29 CYSVAYHILENR
+29 
-41 QDSEESVND
+41 
-50 TYYSAWRGIPPRR
+50 
-63 PRQLGIFLGR
+63 
-73 ITRNLAIDR
+73 
-82 WRRRSADKRGGGEL
+82 
-96 TLVLDELA
+96 LVLA

-181 TLYGCFDETMRDKL
+181 TLYGCLDETMRDKL

-216 DEAYVLELLGTP
+216 DEAYVLDLLGTS

-234 RVVWS
+234 RGGWS

-245 LFSNGTFSMDIDAV
+245 LFPNGTFSVDIDAV

-270 VICCPA
+270 VLCCPA

-291 QWSCT
+291 QWSYT
-296 TADGMPVV
+296 TADGTPLV
-304 MALGDKMALLFC
+304 MALGDKTALLFC

-325 VVRFD
+325 MVRFA
-330 PLGSNTAR
+330 PLGSRTAR
-338 KPTRTVLEAL
+338 KPTRTIVEAL
-348 ADAMDFTLQPRPLS
+348 ADAIDFTMQPRPLS
-362 DPQGVRAYLKQTS
+362 DPQGVRAHLKQTS
-375 QAHYAEEEA
+375 QAHYAKEEA

-438 KDGQVTESRWVQ
+438 RDGQVTESRWVQ

-478 LADENPQPLEGL
+478 LVDENPQPLEGL
-490 GYDHVSREWVRAGVN
+490 GYDHVSREWVRAGEN

-558 GAARENLLLE
+558 GVARENLLLE

-580 PNPELQVPYYCLADL
+580 PNPELQVPYYCLTDL

-638 TLEYIQQSDAEE
+638 TLEYIQQTDAEE
-650 SVAHFRV
+650 SMARFRV

-663 QTLRLWYWG
+663 QTLRLCYWG

-679 DTDLDR
+679 DMDLDR
-685 YYDTELTKQTYG
+685 YYDTELTKQAYG
-697 ALVEDKTYASISWK
+697 ALAEDKTYASISWK

>member
-1 MEDSAILD
+1 MTSMQLFQNFSGVDEVWLAQAAKLQTRPVAGKKTMSKHRLLIALIAIL
-9 MYFARSEQAITET
+9 A
-22 DRKYGPY
+22 
-29 CYSVAYHILENR
+29 
-41 QDSEESVND
+41 
-50 TYYSAWRGIPPRR
+50 
-63 PRQLGIFLGR
+63 
-73 ITRNLAIDR
+73 
-82 WRRRSADKRGGGEL
+82 
-96 TLVLDELA
+96 LVLA

-216 DEAYVLELLGTP
+216 DEAYVLDLLGTS

-245 LFSNGTFSMDIDAV
+245 LFPNGTFSMDIDAV

-270 VICCPA
+270 VLCCPA

-316 QKPDSYMTA
+316 QKPDSYMPA

-362 DPQGVRAYLKQTS
+362 DPRGVRAHLKQTS
-375 QAHYAEEEA
+375 QAHCSEEEA

-416 DDGAEALLIGG
+416 DDSAEALLIGG
-427 GDGWFDRIRIQ
+427 GDGWFDQIRIQ

-450 IALCGNDE
+450 IALCGDDE

-478 LADENPQPLEGL
+478 LADENPQPLEAL
-490 GYDHVSREWVRAGVN
+490 GYDHVSREWVRVGEN

-545 FGQWLRENHPTPT
+545 FGQWLRENHPTLT

-568 KAKEIRASTLQE
+568 KAKEIRASTLQK

-604 TSREGVYIRDVYSVR
+604 TSRDGVYIRDVYSAR

-650 SVAHFRV
+650 SVARFRV

-663 QTLRLWYWG
+663 QTLRLCYWG

-679 DTDLDR
+679 DTDLDC
-685 YYDTELTKQTYG
+685 YYDTELTKQAYG
-697 ALVEDKTYASISWK
+697 ALAEDKTYASISWK

>member
-1 MEDSAILD
+1 MTSMQLFQNFSGVDEVWLAQAAKLQTRPVAGKKTMSKHRLLIALIAIL
-9 MYFARSEQAITET
+9 A
-22 DRKYGPY
+22 
-29 CYSVAYHILENR
+29 
-41 QDSEESVND
+41 
-50 TYYSAWRGIPPRR
+50 
-63 PRQLGIFLGR
+63 
-73 ITRNLAIDR
+73 
-82 WRRRSADKRGGGEL
+82 
-96 TLVLDELA
+96 LVLA

-216 DEAYVLELLGTP
+216 DEAYVLDLLGTS

-245 LFSNGTFSMDIDAV
+245 LFPNGTFSMDIDAV

-296 TADGMPVV
+296 TADGTPVV
-304 MALGDKMALLFC
+304 KALGNKMALLFC

-325 VVRFD
+325 VVHFD

-348 ADAMDFTLQPRPLS
+348 ADAMDFTLQPQPIS
-362 DPQGVRAYLKQTS
+362 DPQEVRAYLKQTS
-375 QAHYAEEEA
+375 QAHYSEEEA

-438 KDGQVTESRWVQ
+438 KDGQVTESGWVQ

-490 GYDHVSREWVRAGVN
+490 GYDHVSREWVRAGEN

-545 FGQWLRENHPTPT
+545 FGQWLRENHPTLT

-568 KAKEIRASTLQE
+568 KAKEIRASTLQKF
-580 PNPELQVPYYCLADL
+580 NPELQVPYCCLADL

-604 TSREGVYIRDVYSVR
+604 TSRDGVYIRDVYSAR

-638 TLEYIQQSDAEE
+638 TLEYIQQTDAEE
-650 SVAHFRV
+650 SVARFRV

-663 QTLRLWYWG
+663 QTLRLCYWG

-679 DTDLDR
+679 DTDLDC
-685 YYDTELTKQTYG
+685 YYDTELTKQAYG
-697 ALVEDKTYASISWK
+697 ALTEDKTYASISWE

>member
-1 MEDSAILD
+1 MTSMQLFQNFSGVDEAWLAQAAKLQTRPVAGKKTMSKHRLLIALIAIL
-9 MYFARSEQAITET
+9 A
-22 DRKYGPY
+22 
-29 CYSVAYHILENR
+29 
-41 QDSEESVND
+41 
-50 TYYSAWRGIPPRR
+50 
-63 PRQLGIFLGR
+63 
-73 ITRNLAIDR
+73 
-82 WRRRSADKRGGGEL
+82 
-96 TLVLDELA
+96 LVLA

-216 DEAYVLELLGTP
+216 DEAYVLDLLGTS

-245 LFSNGTFSMDIDAV
+245 LFPNGTFSVDIDAV
-259 LPDWDTTVSIS
+259 LPDWDNTVFLN

-296 TADGMPVV
+296 TADGTPLV

-330 PLGSNTAR
+330 PLGSRTAR

-416 DDGAEALLIGG
+416 DDGAEVLLIGG

-490 GYDHVSREWVRAGVN
+490 GYDHVSREWVRAGEN

-530 ETAPLWTFPLEDGIS
+530 ETAPLWTFPLENGIS
-545 FGQWLRENHPTPT
+545 FGQWLRENHPTLT

-568 KAKEIRASTLQE
+568 KAKEIRASTLQK
-580 PNPELQVPYYCLADL
+580 PNPELQVPYCCLADL

-604 TSREGVYIRDVYSVR
+604 TSRDGVYIRDVYSAR

-638 TLEYIQQSDAEE
+638 TLEYIQQTDAEE
-650 SVAHFRV
+650 SVARFRV

-663 QTLRLWYWG
+663 QTLRLCYWG

-679 DTDLDR
+679 DTDLDC
-685 YYDTELTKQTYG
+685 YYDTELTKQAYG
-697 ALVEDKTYASISWK
+697 ALAEDKTYASISWK

>member
-1 MEDSAILD
+1 MTSMQLFQNFSEVDEVWLAQAAKLQTRPVAGKKTMPKHRLLIALIAIL
-9 MYFARSEQAITET
+9 A
-22 DRKYGPY
+22 
-29 CYSVAYHILENR
+29 
-41 QDSEESVND
+41 
-50 TYYSAWRGIPPRR
+50 
-63 PRQLGIFLGR
+63 
-73 ITRNLAIDR
+73 
-82 WRRRSADKRGGGEL
+82 
-96 TLVLDELA
+96 LVLA

-134 EPTEATRDI
+134 EPTEATRDV

-170 SFGQPWPENLA
+170 SFGEPWPENLA

-216 DEAYVLELLGTP
+216 DEAYVLELLGIS

-234 RVVWS
+234 RGVWS

-245 LFSNGTFSMDIDAV
+245 LFPNGTFSVDIDAV

-270 VICCPA
+270 VICCPV

-296 TADGMPVV
+296 TADGTPVV

-316 QKPDSYMTA
+316 QKSDSYMTA

-375 QAHYAEEEA
+375 QAHYAEQEA

-490 GYDHVSREWVRAGVN
+490 GYDHVSREWVRAGEN

-530 ETAPLWTFPLEDGIS
+530 ETAPLWTFPLENGIS
-545 FGQWLRENHPTPT
+545 FGQWLRENHPTLT

-568 KAKEIRASTLQE
+568 KAKEIRASTLQKF
-580 PNPELQVPYYCLADL
+580 NPELQVPYYCLADL

-604 TSREGVYIRDVYSVR
+604 TSRDGVYIRDVYSAR

-650 SVAHFRV
+650 SVARFRV

-663 QTLRLWYWG
+663 QTLRLCYWG

-679 DTDLDR
+679 DTDLDC
-685 YYDTELTKQTYG
+685 YYDTELTKQAYG
-697 ALVEDKTYASISWK
+697 ALAEDKTYASISWK

>member
-1 MEDSAILD
+1 MTSMQLFQNFSGVDEVWLAQAAKLQTRPVAGKKTMSKHRLLIALIAIL
-9 MYFARSEQAITET
+9 A
-22 DRKYGPY
+22 
-29 CYSVAYHILENR
+29 
-41 QDSEESVND
+41 
-50 TYYSAWRGIPPRR
+50 
-63 PRQLGIFLGR
+63 
-73 ITRNLAIDR
+73 
-82 WRRRSADKRGGGEL
+82 
-96 TLVLDELA
+96 LVLA

-134 EPTEATRDI
+134 EPTEATRDV

-216 DEAYVLELLGTP
+216 DEAYVLDLLGTS

-239 QCLNGC
+239 QCLNGY
-245 LFSNGTFSMDIDAV
+245 LFPNGTFNVDIDAV

-296 TADGMPVV
+296 TADGTPVV
-304 MALGDKMALLFC
+304 MALGNKMALLFC

-325 VVRFD
+325 VVHFD
-330 PLGSNTAR
+330 PLGSRTAR

-348 ADAMDFTLQPRPLS
+348 ADAMDFTLQPQPIS
-362 DPQGVRAYLKQTS
+362 DPQEVRAYLKQTS
-375 QAHYAEEEA
+375 QAHYAEQEA
-384 QNVLP
+384 QNTLP
-389 EYTGFSDY
+389 EYASFSDY
-397 LKGNYTEFT
+397 LKENYTNFT
-406 ENMVYTCLSL
+406 EDMVYTCLSL
-416 DDGAEALLIGG
+416 DDGTEALLIGG

-438 KDGQVTESRWVQ
+438 KDGQVTESRWMQ

-458 LVTQSGTATVEYR
+458 LVTQSGTATVEKHF
-471 AYYRRSA
+471 YYKRSA
-478 LADENPQPLEGL
+478 LADENAQPLEGL
-490 GYDHVSREWVRAGVN
+490 GYDHVSREWVRPSENWGE
-505 RRDDYRPIPED
+505 DDSPIPEN

-530 ETAPLWTFPLEDGIS
+530 ETAPLWTFPLEDGIP
-545 FGQWLRENHPTPT
+545 FGQWLRENHPTLT

-568 KAKEIRASTLQE
+568 KAKEIRASTLQK

-604 TSREGVYIRDVYSVR
+604 TSRDGVYIRDVYSAR

-650 SVAHFRV
+650 SVARFRV

-663 QTLRLWYWG
+663 QTLRLCYWG

-679 DTDLDR
+679 DTDLDC
-685 YYDTELTKQTYG
+685 YYDTELTKQAYG
-697 ALVEDKTYASISWK
+697 ALAEDKTYASISWK

>member
-1 MEDSAILD
+1 MTSMQLFQNFSGVDEVWLAQAAKLQTRPVASKKAMPKHRLLIALIAIL
-9 MYFARSEQAITET
+9 A
-22 DRKYGPY
+22 
-29 CYSVAYHILENR
+29 
-41 QDSEESVND
+41 
-50 TYYSAWRGIPPRR
+50 
-63 PRQLGIFLGR
+63 
-73 ITRNLAIDR
+73 
-82 WRRRSADKRGGGEL
+82 
-96 TLVLDELA
+96 LVLA

-134 EPTEATRDI
+134 EPTEVTRDV

-216 DEAYVLELLGTP
+216 DEAYVLDLLGIS

-239 QCLNGC
+239 QCLNGY
-245 LFSNGTFSMDIDAV
+245 LFPNGTFSMDIDAV

-270 VICCPA
+270 VLCCPA

-296 TADGMPVV
+296 TADGTPVV

-325 VVRFD
+325 VVHFN
-330 PLGSNTAR
+330 LFGSSAAQ
-338 KPTRTVLEAL
+338 KPTRTIVEAL
-348 ADAMDFTLQPRPLS
+348 ADAIDFTLQPRPLS
-362 DPQGVRAYLKQTS
+362 DPQGVRAHLKQTS
-375 QAHYAEEEA
+375 QAHYAEQEA
-384 QNVLP
+384 QNTLP
-389 EYTGFSDY
+389 EYASFSDY
-397 LKGNYTEFT
+397 LKENYTNFT
-406 ENMVYTCLSL
+406 EDMVYTCLSL
-416 DDGAEALLIGG
+416 DDGTEALLIGG

-458 LVTQSGTATVEYR
+458 LVTQSGTATVEKHF
-471 AYYRRSA
+471 YYKRSA
-478 LADENPQPLEGL
+478 LADENAQPLEGL
-490 GYDHVSREWVRAGVN
+490 GYDHVSREWVRPSENWGE
-505 RRDDYRPIPED
+505 DDSPIPEN
-516 EAQAIR
+516 EAQAIQD
-522 GRHPMAEV
+522 RHPMAEA
-530 ETAPLWTFPLEDGIS
+530 ETAPLWTFPLEDGIP

-580 PNPELQVPYYCLADL
+580 PNPELQVPYCCLADL

-604 TSREGVYIRDVYSVR
+604 TSRDGVYIRDVYTVR

-650 SVAHFRV
+650 SVARFRV
-657 AGGQWQ
+657 ADGQWQ